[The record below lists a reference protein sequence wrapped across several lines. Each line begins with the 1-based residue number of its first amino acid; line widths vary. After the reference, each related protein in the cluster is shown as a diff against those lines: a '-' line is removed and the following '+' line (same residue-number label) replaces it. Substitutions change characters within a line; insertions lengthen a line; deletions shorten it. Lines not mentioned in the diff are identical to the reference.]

1 MIQLI
6 AQTINNP
13 ALGSLGGLN
22 GVQFFSRLLPALMSM
37 GFVGGVIIFT
47 FMLIIG
53 GIEWISS
60 GGDKVAYENAK
71 KRITNALIGIT
82 ILLGFFAILSLV
94 ECFFGIGLRRVTIG
108 PFNIRFIGSP
118 FCS

>member
-6 AQTINNP
+6 AQSINNP
-13 ALGSLGGLN
+13 ALGPLGGLN
-22 GVQFFSRLLPALMSM
+22 GSQFFSRLLPALISI
-37 GFVGGVIIFT
+37 GFVGGVIVFT
-47 FMLIIG
+47 FMIIVG

-60 GGDKVAYENAK
+60 GGDKVSYENAR

-82 ILLGFFAILSLV
+82 ILFGFFAILSLV
-94 ECFFGIGLRRVTIG
+94 ECFFGIGLRRFTIG
-108 PFNIRFIGSP
+108 PFNIRFIGAP